1 MDSTLRGSCSACFF
15 TTDFPGVALEADGRC
30 SVCHQS
36 RIGEQ
41 LAADLTS
48 GLGDLRAQAA
58 RWRAQ
63 RKGRYD
69 CVIGGSGG
77 LDSSYVIWIAK
88 RLLGLNPLVV
98 KYDHGFNHETA
109 DRNVRVL
116 CASLGVDLEIVRSK
130 GRHDALYVRHT
141 ALAFRPTGLYWAV
154 CVFCGP
160 AIEAVLLRTA
170 LREQVPVILG
180 SLNFFED
187 KLHLKRGPKVA
198 GLKRALWRTRPA
210 QWPGML
216 GHLVLAAWHLLRLRL
231 EFYVPPP
238 ANQFRR
244 APRVPAIGR
253 VTVSRYVPWDVPVMV
268 KALEEEGW
276 RAAHP
281 ALPMRFDCLIED
293 GFINGTWRRAS
304 GLTVQ
309 GVIACNLV
317 HAGVRTRAE
326 LEATV
331 AGYDAEIPVATC
343 EVEQRLGIRPVANP
357 QG

>member
-1 MDSTLRGSCSACFF
+1 MDSAPPGRCSACFF
-15 TTDFPGVALEADGRC
+15 TTDFPGVTLEADGRC

-36 RIGEQ
+36 RIGEE
-41 LAADLTS
+41 LAAHLTS
-48 GLGDLRAQAA
+48 GLEDLRRQAA

-98 KYDHGFNHETA
+98 KYDHGFNHEGA
-109 DRNVRVL
+109 DRNVRAL
-116 CASLGVDLEIVRSK
+116 CASLGVDLEIVRSR
-130 GRHDALYVRHT
+130 GRHDALYVRHM

-160 AIEAVLLRTA
+160 AIEAVLLRAA
-170 LREQVPVILG
+170 LRERVPAILG
-180 SLNFFED
+180 SHNIFED
-187 KLHLKRGPKVA
+187 KLHLKRGPKLA
-198 GLKRALWRTRPA
+198 GVKRALRQTRPA

-216 GHLVLAAWHLLRLRL
+216 WHLALAVWHLLRLRL
-231 EFYVPPP
+231 EFHVPPV

-253 VTVSRYVPWDVPVMV
+253 VTLSRYVPWDVPVMV
-268 KALEEEGW
+268 KALEETGW
-276 RAAHP
+276 RAPHP
-281 ALPMRFDCLIED
+281 ALPMRFDCMIED
-293 GFINGTWRRAS
+293 GLINGTWRKAA

-326 LEATV
+326 LEPTV
-331 AGYDAEIPVATC
+331 AGYDAGIPAATR
-343 EVEQRLGIRPVANP
+343 EVEERLGIR
-357 QG
+357 